1 MLRVPPRRPL
11 VLALDLSRPVEDGFA
26 TAPLARLLTGRRVQ
40 LRDVVELLAEAAD
53 DPRVRGLVARVE
65 QPAGSWAHAE
75 ELRGA
80 IAAFRRSGKPA
91 VAHAETFGEG
101 TDGTLAYYVACAFEQ
116 VALQPT
122 GDVGLLGVA
131 AEVPFVAEA
140 LDKLGVVP
148 QVDHR
153 HEYKSAKN
161 LVTERAFTEAHREAV
176 DRIVASHH
184 EQLVGAIAAGRG
196 VGEDEAAALVDLG
209 PLLAAEARDA
219 GLVDLLAYRD
229 EVVAWAQEAAGAG
242 SRLVTLTGYRKR
254 MRRRR
259 VWRPRRET
267 AVALVHGQG
276 AIQRGRSRR
285 GLLGQTMGADSVVAG
300 FQQALRAKRVRAILF
315 RVDSPGGSAVASD
328 AIWRAVV
335 RARAAGKPVVVSMG
349 PVAGSGGYW
358 VSMAADRIVACPGTL
373 TGSIGVVTGKLL
385 TGGLRERL
393 GITRDEA
400 HRGANALMGSPV
412 EPYTDG
418 QWERVQTTLD
428 HVYDEFVAKVADGRG
443 LGPERVHEVAR
454 GRVWTGAD
462 AAERGLVDTLG
473 GYAEAQAAV
482 RELVG
487 LPPDAPLRL
496 RRLPREPLAQ
506 RLGLR
511 EGHPEDVQ
519 ALARVVGAVR
529 AAAGTRHG
537 GARMPDWASRLR

>member
-11 VLALDLSRPVEDGFA
+11 VLALDLSRPVEDGVA

-80 IAAFRRSGKPA
+80 IAAYRRSGKPA

-140 LDKLGVVP
+140 LDKLGVTP

-196 VGEDEAAALVDLG
+196 VGEDEAAALVDRG

-229 EVVAWAQEAAGAG
+229 EVVAWAQGAAGAG
-242 SRLVTLTGYRKR
+242 SRLVTMAGYRKQV
-254 MRRRR
+254 RRRR

-285 GLLGQTMGADSVVAG
+285 GLLGQAMGADSVVAG

-428 HVYDEFVAKVADGRG
+428 RVYDEFVAKVADGRG

-462 AAERGLVDTLG
+462 AAQRGLVDTLG

-487 LPPDAPLRL
+487 LPPGAPLRL

-506 RLGLR
+506 RLGLH
-511 EGHPEDVQ
+511 EGHPEDVR